1 MLAIPFVILTSC
13 SDMDLRNILAQTVEN
28 AKSPQAP
35 SGLSVAM
42 LSVSM
47 LHLTWT
53 DNSANE
59 TGFKVE
65 RSPDGTSGWTL
76 VRDAA
81 ANTTS
86 WNDSGLTPGTTYYY
100 RVKAYTGMGDSTYSN
115 AAFIATD
122 TLKPIT
128 TITIGIGD
136 NPTFTMG
143 EPNVDENISSSYNA
157 SKYEITNAE
166 FAQFIADGG
175 YSTQSY
181 WTANGLAWKG
191 STIQPGYW
199 TDINFNGSNQ
209 PVVGVSWYEAA
220 AFCNWRSAK
229 EGLTPAYNG
238 SGQATL
244 SANGYRLPT
253 EVEWEYA
260 AAKGASGQA
269 ERTYAYGSGTFD
281 PSKVVCSVS
290 PASATQTADVGSKS
304 TAGDTPQGMT
314 DMSGNVWEW
323 CSDNY
328 QADGSITTPSTD
340 RYYFVDDST
349 SQAFLLR
356 GGAWYRANEGYF
368 RCAYRGYLNT
378 NVRDYGIGFRVVR
391 R

>member
-1 MLAIPFVILTSC
+1 MRRLLVLLAIPFVILTSC

-220 AFCNWRSAK
+220 
-229 EGLTPAYNG
+229 
-238 SGQATL
+238 
-244 SANGYRLPT
+244 
-253 EVEWEYA
+253 
-260 AAKGASGQA
+260 
-269 ERTYAYGSGTFD
+269 D
-281 PSKVVCSVS
+281 PLKLMSV
-290 PASATQTADVGSKS
+290 K
-304 TAGDTPQGMT
+304 
-314 DMSGNVWEW
+314 
-323 CSDNY
+323 
-328 QADGSITTPSTD
+328 
-340 RYYFVDDST
+340 
-349 SQAFLLR
+349 
-356 GGAWYRANEGYF
+356 
-368 RCAYRGYLNT
+368 
-378 NVRDYGIGFRVVR
+378 
-391 R
+391 